1 MKKKLLI
8 FFLLISSQLM
18 ATGTELSSLRS
29 LMAEAYL
36 NESAAQNFYNS
47 TRNISTNSRPIMLGF
62 KAIAELMMCKHLSNP
77 LTKLSYFNKGRKHL
91 EQAISVESNNPELRF
106 MRFCTQVNAP
116 DLLGYNTSVKTDKIF
131 LIEYLKTENKLAEKQ
146 DPSLYVHVKKFLLN
160 TRHCSTEEKNLI
172 KQL

>member
-1 MKKKLLI
+1 
-8 FFLLISSQLM
+8 M
-18 ATGTELSSLRS
+18 ASGTELSTLRS

-47 TRNISTNSRPIMLGF
+47 TRNINTNSRPIMLGF

-77 LTKLSYFNKGRKHL
+77 LTKLGYFNKGRKHL
-91 EQAISVESNNPELRF
+91 EQAITLESNNPELRF

-116 DLLGYNTSVKTDKIF
+116 DLLGYNASVKTDKVF
-131 LIEYLKTENKLAEKQ
+131 LIEYLKMEKKLAEKL
-146 DPSLYVHVKKFLLN
+146 DPSLYANVKKFLLN
-160 TRHCSTEEKNLI
+160 SSHCSIEEKNLI